1 MMNKDIFEC
10 LKQELEE
17 GRNAVLLTVI
27 DSHGSTPRSVGSH
40 QLVLTDGTTV
50 GTIGG
55 GIAEYK
61 ACEEGKRV
69 LQTGDSTMVSYIL
82 HPNDAADIGAVC
94 GGEVT
99 VFCQFFSPLQPN
111 VLSCLTQIVTGRQH
125 HSPLWL
131 VLDVTKPQQWTMGM
145 VGSEIQVCSASET
158 SRILADT
165 LKTKPKWVY
174 QGRGLKIEDNARWY
188 REPLAYEGRVFVFGG
203 GHVAQALVPV
213 LTQVGFSCVVI
224 DDREEFANPMRFPQA
239 EQTIVTEFQDI
250 SNVVEVTSH
259 DYVCIMTRGH
269 IGDYEAQ
276 RQMLA
281 CHPYYLGVIGSRTKQ
296 AVIRNKLRNDG
307 FAEEEINQCYAPIG
321 LPISAATPE
330 EIAISI
336 AAELIAI
343 RARREGREKEDA
355 RRWRSADVP
364 SVRIPT

>member
-1 MMNKDIFEC
+1 MNKDIFEC

-17 GRNAVLLTVI
+17 KRNAVLLTVI
-27 DSHGSTPRSVGSH
+27 DCQGSTPRSVGSH
-40 QLVLTDGTTV
+40 QVVLADGTTV

-69 LQTGDSTMVSYIL
+69 LQTGVSTIVSYIL

-99 VFCQFFSPLQPN
+99 VFCQFFSPSQSH
-111 VLSCLTQIVTGRQH
+111 VLSCLTQIVAGRQQH
-125 HSPLWL
+125 IPLWL
-131 VLDVTKPQQWTMGM
+131 VFDVTKPQQWTMGV
-145 VGSEIQVCSASET
+145 VGAEIQVCSASET
-158 SRILADT
+158 SRILVDT
-165 LKTKPKWVY
+165 LKTNPKWVY
-174 QGRGLKIEDNARWY
+174 RGSGLIREGTTCWY

-224 DDREEFANPMRFPQA
+224 DDREEFANPKRFPQA
-239 EQTIVTEFQDI
+239 EQTIVTDFNDV
-250 SNVVEVTSH
+250 SNVVHVTNH

-276 RQMLA
+276 RHMMA

-296 AVIRNKLRNDG
+296 AVIRKKLRNDG
-307 FAEEEINQCYAPIG
+307 FTEEEINQCYAPIG

>member
-1 MMNKDIFEC
+1 MEDIFEC
-10 LKQELEE
+10 LKRELEE
-17 GRNAVLLTVI
+17 GRPAVLLTVI
-27 DSHGSTPRSVGSH
+27 DSQGSTPRSVGSH
-40 QLVLTDGTTV
+40 QVVLADGTTV

-69 LQTGDSTMVSYIL
+69 LQTGVSTIVSYIL

-99 VFCQFFSPLQPN
+99 VFCQFFSPSQPN
-111 VLSCLTQIVTGRQH
+111 VLSCLAHIVTGRQQH
-125 HSPLWL
+125 IPLWL
-131 VLDVTKPQQWTMGM
+131 VCDVTKPQHWAMGV
-145 VGSEIQVCSASET
+145 VGATQQVCGASET
-158 SRILADT
+158 SHTLAEL
-165 LKTKPKWVY
+165 LKTTPKWIY
-174 QGRGLKIEDNARWY
+174 QGSGLLREGTTCWY

-224 DDREEFANPMRFPQA
+224 DDREEFANPKRFPQA
-239 EQTIVTEFQDI
+239 EQTIVTDFNDV
-250 SNVVEVTSH
+250 SNVVHVTNH

-276 RQMLA
+276 RHMMA

-296 AVIRNKLRNDG
+296 AVIRKKLRNDG
-307 FAEEEINQCYAPIG
+307 FTEEEINQCYAPIG

-330 EIAISI
+330 EIAVSI
-336 AAELIAI
+336 AAELIAV
-343 RARREGREKEDA
+343 RARREGREKGDA
-355 RRWRSADVP
+355 RQWRSADVP

>member
-1 MMNKDIFEC
+1 MNKDIFEC

-17 GRNAVLLTVI
+17 KRNAVLLTVI
-27 DSHGSTPRSVGSH
+27 DCQGSTPRSVGSH
-40 QLVLTDGTTV
+40 QVVLADGTTV

-69 LQTGDSTMVSYIL
+69 LQTGVSTIVSYIL

-99 VFCQFFSPLQPN
+99 VFCQFFSPSQSH
-111 VLSCLTQIVTGRQH
+111 VLSCLTQIVAGRQQH
-125 HSPLWL
+125 IPLWL
-131 VLDVTKPQQWTMGM
+131 VFDVTKPQQWTMGV
-145 VGSEIQVCSASET
+145 VGAEIQVCSASET
-158 SRILADT
+158 SRILVDT
-165 LKTKPKWVY
+165 LKTNPKWVY
-174 QGRGLKIEDNARWY
+174 RGSGLIREGTTCWY

-224 DDREEFANPMRFPQA
+224 DDREEFANPKRFPQA
-239 EQTIVTEFQDI
+239 EQTIVTYFNDV
-250 SNVVEVTSH
+250 SNVVHVTNH

-276 RQMLA
+276 RHMMA

-296 AVIRNKLRNDG
+296 AVIRKKLRNDG
-307 FAEEEINQCYAPIG
+307 FTEEEINQCYAPIG

>member
-1 MMNKDIFEC
+1 MNKDIFEC

-27 DSHGSTPRSVGSH
+27 ASQGSTPRSVGSH
-40 QLVLTDGTTV
+40 QLVLADGTTV

-61 ACEEGKRV
+61 ACEEGKHV
-69 LQTGDSTMVSYIL
+69 LQTGCSTIVSYLL

-99 VFCQFFSPLQPN
+99 VFCQFFSPSQPN
-111 VLSCLTQIVTGRQH
+111 VLSCLAQIVTGRQQH
-125 HSPLWL
+125 VPHWL
-131 VLDVTKPQQWTMGM
+131 VCDVTKPQQWAMGV
-145 VGSEIQVCSASET
+145 VGPKIQVCSAAEACQPLHT
-158 SRILADT
+158 VLQ
-165 LKTKPKWVY
+165 TKPQWIY
-174 QGRGLKIEDNARWY
+174 QGSGLIAADNARWY
-188 REPLAYEGRVFVFGG
+188 REPLAYEGRVFIFGG

-224 DDREEFANPMRFPQA
+224 DDRKEFANSVRFPQA
-239 EQTIVTEFQDI
+239 EQTIATDFQEVSNIVHVTP
-250 SNVVEVTSH
+250 H

-269 IGDYEAQ
+269 IGDYEVQ
-276 RQMLA
+276 RQMMA

-296 AVIRNKLRNDG
+296 AVVRNKLRNDG
-307 FAEEEINQCYAPIG
+307 FTEEEINQCYAPIG
-321 LPISAATPE
+321 VPISAATPE

-336 AAELIAI
+336 TAELIAV

-355 RRWRSADVP
+355 RQWRSADVP